1 MADTGGVGGGHV
13 AVTWQRGVQSS
24 VNNKTLLLCSRE
36 EMWSLEGQG
45 EGLKLGR
52 ALRPA
57 EKGTQAGWVVAHTS
71 KPGTLKVEVG
81 RSRVRCHPHLYNEF
95 KASLN

>member
-1 MADTGGVGGGHV
+1 M
-13 AVTWQRGVQSS
+13 AVTWRSRGDVECQSS
-24 VNNKTLLLCSRE
+24 VNNKTLLLCSRGE
-36 EMWSLEGQG
+36 VWSLEGQG

-57 EKGTQAGWVVAHTS
+57 QKGTQAGCGWWLTPG
-71 KPGTLKVEVG
+71 KPGTLEVEAG
-81 RSRVRCHPHLYNEF
+81 RSRVRCHRHLYNEF